1 MMNIVLGTLDNDVL
15 YDFHLTVFI
24 PCLNEE
30 SRVAG
35 ALDNIFES
43 ADRKNIKMEAIVFD
57 DGSTDSTASVVRS
70 YISENPKRPV
80 RFICLK
86 KNRGLGLNFIDGAF
100 LAKGK
105 YYRAV
110 AGDNYEFPKSH
121 DLILESIGK
130 KDIIL
135 PIYVDVQGRS
145 RTRTIVSGVFSWC
158 VNLASGRH
166 IKYYNGF
173 AVYKTWQVRRYAI
186 ESSGFGFQAELTTRL
201 LQEGA
206 SYLELELPATAQPGS
221 KAISIKNFISV
232 SHSLFRIF
240 ARRVS
245 FDIKNAIY

>member
-1 MMNIVLGTLDNDVL
+1 MNIVLEATDNNAE
-15 YDFHLTVFI
+15 YEYELTAFI

-43 ADRKNIKMEAIVFD
+43 ADRKKIKVEAIVFD
-57 DGSTDSTASVVRS
+57 DGSTDSTTRVVQN
-70 YISENPKRPV
+70 YILENPLRSV
-80 RFICLK
+80 RLFSLK

-100 LAKGK
+100 LAKGR

-110 AGDNYEFPKSH
+110 AGDNYEFPASH
-121 DLILESIGK
+121 DLILECIGE

-145 RTRTIVSGVFSWC
+145 MIRTFVSGLFSRC
-158 VNLASGRH
+158 VNVASGRK

-206 SYLELELPATAQPGS
+206 SYKEIILPATAQPGS

-240 ARRVS
+240 ARRIS
-245 FDIKNAIY
+245 FDIKNLLY